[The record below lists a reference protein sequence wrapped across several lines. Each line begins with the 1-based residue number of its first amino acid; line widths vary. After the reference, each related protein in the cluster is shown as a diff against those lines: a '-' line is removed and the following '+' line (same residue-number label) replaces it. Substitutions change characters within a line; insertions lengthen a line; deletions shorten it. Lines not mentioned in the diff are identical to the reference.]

1 MKARKTRI
9 LADLPAHLLSRPR
22 TWIAVGVTGL
32 SLMGVVAA
40 TAVAPDTAPAD
51 ILFERVVQTLPT
63 PVASIASA
71 EAELPFVYNERIQ
84 AGDTLQAIFNRLRID
99 DAEALAHL
107 SASDAGRKALRQ
119 LRAGRSVTAVVSP
132 QGRLLSFSLPV
143 GNTDAEV
150 VLERDDAGLVAHEA
164 QLVLRDRDGRAV
176 RDQGGGLLCGDD
188 RRLTHRWTPS
198 SAGGDAVS
206 RLVGGAVQA

>member
-51 ILFERVVQTLPT
+51 ILFEHVVQTLPT

-99 DAEALAHL
+99 DAEALAYV
-107 SASDAGRKALRQ
+107 SGTDAGKRAIRQ
-119 LRAGRSVTAVVSP
+119 LRAGTRSP
-132 QGRLLSFSLPV
+132 PWYRPK
-143 GNTDAEV
+143 
-150 VLERDDAGLVAHEA
+150 AG
-164 QLVLRDRDGRAV
+164 
-176 RDQGGGLLCGDD
+176 
-188 RRLTHRWTPS
+188 
-198 SAGGDAVS
+198 
-206 RLVGGAVQA
+206 